1 MLYCI
6 KQSYLANSL
15 VTGLL
20 SNALYLGNLY
30 SGYSSYLGYSKYH
43 GLSMQKSQRNC

>member
-1 MLYCI
+1 MLHNI
-6 KQSYLANSL
+6 KKSYLANSL

-30 SGYSSYLGYSKYH
+30 SSYLGYPKHH
-43 GLSMQKSQRNC
+43 GLSVQKSQRHC